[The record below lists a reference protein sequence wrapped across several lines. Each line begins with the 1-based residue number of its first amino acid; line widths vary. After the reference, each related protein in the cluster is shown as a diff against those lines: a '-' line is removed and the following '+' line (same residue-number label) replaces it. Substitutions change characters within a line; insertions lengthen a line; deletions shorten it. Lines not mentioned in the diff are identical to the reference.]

1 MAKNDPY
8 DLLGVEKNVGE
19 AELKKAYKK
28 MAMKYHPDRNAGDKD
43 AEKKFKE
50 VSEAYEIL
58 SDDNKRAIYDK
69 HGHAGLEG
77 QGGGFRSSDDIFSHF
92 SDIFGSGG
100 GGGGSI
106 FESFFGGGQSQSK
119 GATLRCNLNLTLLES
134 YTGVEKTIE
143 LRRNEICSK
152 CNGTGAKEGT
162 KPKTCTTCKG
172 HGEVIA
178 SQGFFS
184 VRQACPTCR
193 GHGKMIEHPC
203 SKCNASGKES
213 KVSKL
218 KVKIPAGIEESKRLI
233 VFGEGDVGEAGQQ
246 RGDLHCYI
254 HVMPHNF
261 FSRFEDDLVCEI
273 PVSYTQAVLGCD
285 LEVPTFEGKIQLT
298 IPTGSQ
304 SGQVFKIPGRGFKN
318 TQGYGVGNLLV
329 KMVVEIPKKIGKE
342 QEALL
347 RELARLEDSE
357 VTPKR
362 KSFIERV
369 KEIF

>member
-1 MAKNDPY
+1 MTKSDPY
-8 DLLGVEKNVGE
+8 ELLGVDKNVGD

-28 MAMKYHPDRNAGDKD
+28 MALKYHPDRNQGDKE

-50 VSEAYEIL
+50 VAEAYDIL
-58 SDDNKRAIYDK
+58 SDENKRAIYDK

-77 QGGGFRSSDDIFSHF
+77 QGGFRSSDDIFSHF

-100 GGGGSI
+100 GGGSI
-106 FESFFGGGQSQSK
+106 FESFFGGGQGGPSK

-152 CNGTGAKEGT
+152 CNGSGAKEGS

-184 VRQACPTCR
+184 VRQTCPTCR
-193 GHGKMIEHPC
+193 GHGKIIDNPC
-203 SKCNASGKES
+203 AKCNASGKES
-213 KVSKL
+213 KASKL
-218 KVKIPAGIEESKRLI
+218 KVKIPAGIEDNRRLV
-233 VFGEGDVGEAGQQ
+233 VFGEGDVGEAGAQ

-254 HVMPHNF
+254 HVLPHNF
-261 FSRFEDDLVCEI
+261 FSRVDDDLVCEI
-273 PVSYTQAVLGCD
+273 PVSYTQAVLGCE
-285 LEVPTFEGKIQLT
+285 LEVPTFEGKIALSVPSGT
-298 IPTGSQ
+298 Q

-329 KMVVEIPKKIGKE
+329 RVVVEIPKKIGKE
-342 QEALL
+342 QEDLL
-347 RELARLEDSE
+347 RALARLEESE

-362 KSFIERV
+362 KSFIDRV